1 MNEHDFLIVGG
12 GLAGSLLA
20 LALLERG
27 RRVALVDQ
35 PRAASASRVAAGLL
49 TPIGGRR
56 LTRAGPLEE
65 LLPAAIRTYRRA
77 EERTGRALLR
87 EVDTLRLCRG
97 AEEAEHYR
105 RRRAD
110 PDFRPYLGAPVAG
123 SEEEPEAYPVHG
135 GGVLDTEAFLEAAAE
150 IVAASGTLR
159 RGVVDPKDVTVG
171 PEGVAW
177 GELRADRVVF
187 CEGYRVRE
195 NPWFHWL
202 PLTPVKGEVLG
213 GRLEEGLPDRPVNRK
228 VTLVPWGDQE
238 FLLGSTFD
246 RHNVDEVP
254 TAAGRAELL
263 HQLPGLLGERPEVE
277 VTEHRAGIRPAPTD
291 HHPLLGCH
299 PRESRACVLNG
310 LGARG
315 ALIGPYYAERLAEHL
330 VEEAPLPPK
339 ADIARFR
346 DRA

>member
-27 RRVALVDQ
+27 WRVALVDQ
-35 PRAASASRVAAGLL
+35 PRPASASRVAAGLL

-65 LLPAAIRTYRRA
+65 LLPAAIGTYRRV
-77 EERTGRALLR
+77 EERTRRALLR

-97 AEEAEHYR
+97 PEEAGHYR

-110 PDFRPYLGAPVAG
+110 PDFRPYLGGPLAG

-135 GGVLDTEAFLEAAAE
+135 GGVLDTETFLEAAAE
-150 IVAASGTLR
+150 IVGDRGTLR
-159 RGVVDPKDVTVG
+159 RGVVDPEDVMVG
-171 PEGVAW
+171 PAGAAW

-202 PLTPVKGEVLG
+202 PLTPVKGEVVG
-213 GRLEEGLPDRPVNRK
+213 GRLPGGLPERPVNRK
-228 VTLVPWGDQE
+228 VTLVPRGDQA

-246 RHNVDEVP
+246 RHQVDEIP
-254 TAAGRAELL
+254 THAGREELL
-263 HQLPGLLGERPEVE
+263 AHLPALLGERPEVE
-277 VTEHRAGIRPAPTD
+277 VTEHRAGIRPAPAD

-299 PRESRACVLNG
+299 PREPRACVLNG

-330 VEEAPLPPK
+330 VDGAPLPPK

-346 DRA
+346 ERA